1 MNVIFILLF
10 LVLINWLAKLV
21 LPNSALSPSELLTIY
36 IILAASSNISGYDS
50 MVALMGVIPHA
61 FWYNT
66 LENDWASL
74 FHKDI
79 PEWLVVSD
87 RKIIRGF
94 YSGEATFFTE
104 ANIRN
109 WAIPALSWSA
119 FIILLV
125 IIMLLINVIIRKQWT
140 EREKLTYP
148 IIQLPIEMTNPRTQ
162 LFRNRLMWYCC
173 RHVSACFL
181 REGWY
186 DSLGFHSLLRSL
198 LRYVVSYNA
207 YPNRAR
213 YTRACL
219 LCRYSSGVHDHDNRN
234 PSIWEPQSDFTGH
247 VHLVQPAQSQ
257 QSNAAPTGR
266 PQNLRKS
273 RDKQ

>member
-1 MNVIFILLF
+1 MSSLREQSVQVSWRSILVGLLLVPLNTYWIATTEMVWTSLHFTVSSLPMNVIFILLF

-94 YSGEATFFTE
+94 YSGDATFFTE
-104 ANIRN
+104 ANIRTGQF
-109 WAIPALSWSA
+109 PLCHGQLS
-119 FIILLV
+119 
-125 IIMLLINVIIRKQWT
+125 
-140 EREKLTYP
+140 
-148 IIQLPIEMTNPRTQ
+148 
-162 LFRNRLMWYCC
+162 
-173 RHVSACFL
+173 
-181 REGWY
+181 
-186 DSLGFHSLLRSL
+186 
-198 LRYVVSYNA
+198 
-207 YPNRAR
+207 
-213 YTRACL
+213 
-219 LCRYSSGVHDHDNRN
+219 
-234 PSIWEPQSDFTGH
+234 
-247 VHLVQPAQSQ
+247 
-257 QSNAAPTGR
+257 
-266 PQNLRKS
+266 
-273 RDKQ
+273 